1 MKKNVW
7 LTLSLLVMAFN
18 GFSQVVDFK
27 VQEVHDKACFNKMGL
42 DSINS
47 FIGEE
52 SLLQNVFNTL
62 SGKYTIYQL
71 TRSVTKK
78 GIKKDDD
85 SDAFRHAYWQALN
98 ASEVG
103 EYITQQFADAHE
115 SETPEGE
122 ENSSAMDHHNN
133 EVGIE
138 LGKKNTEV
146 SDEELADMVMGKM
159 EDGEMVILDQN
170 GEVVPL
176 ETPQQPEVNEPK

>member
-7 LTLSLLVMAFN
+7 LTLNLLVMVFN

-27 VQEVHDKACFNKMGL
+27 VQEVHEKACFNKMGL

-62 SGKYTIYQL
+62 PGKYTIYQL

-85 SDAFRHAYWQALN
+85 GTSSTTELLMLGVEKGVIKEVYFFPLN
-98 ASEVG
+98 WREPPLKGVLYYSTPNLKLTESIKVSELNLKPYLQDFVYQY
-103 EYITQQFADAHE
+103 EIK
-115 SETPEGE
+115 EGI
-122 ENSSAMDHHNN
+122 
-133 EVGIE
+133 VQI
-138 LGKKNTEV
+138 K
-146 SDEELADMVMGKM
+146 
-159 EDGEMVILDQN
+159 
-170 GEVVPL
+170 
-176 ETPQQPEVNEPK
+176 